1 VSKGTT
7 KRSIRIDDALWTAA
21 LQVAARRGE
30 KLSDIIRGALRA
42 YINEWGNK

>member
-1 VSKGTT
+1 MSKGT
-7 KRSIRIDDALWTAA
+7 KMRHVRIDDALWTAA

-42 YINEWGNK
+42 YVENKGKK

>member
-1 VSKGTT
+1 M

-42 YINEWGNK
+42 YIETWGNK